1 MFVSETN
8 KNRQFLRYCS
18 VTVKNFSSEIKT
30 VIGNEFEIQ
39 FDYFK
44 TIDQTKE
51 DDSGKITIYGLS
63 DATIALLEEEGGEV
77 WLECGYEESFV
88 DTLLIAYVSRVY
100 TEVVNNTTATT
111 IECSANL
118 LNHFFSGYAIS
129 DATTPIPLMQ
139 LLENISTSIGFPQV
153 IFVLDNV
160 PASKI
165 KEITKFV
172 KTVKTTSYTIGNINS
187 VLETVTEYFG
197 LSFGRILF
205 GNVDS
210 AAFSFTELGLKKALK
225 AIETGYQALDDSD
238 PETVENKTTFYRTL
252 EDSEFNRQ
260 GFYLNSD
267 TGLISQ
273 QTEYQMVTSFWD
285 IKLSANERETAESK
299 YKRENPREIKG
310 NKSSKVNLS
319 SFNDSGD
326 GYVSNSTLEG
336 LVIKGGVGGQATGG
350 GKVKGYTSD
359 FSRIVSNL
367 LGNDLIRFTGFNDY
381 HHAGSSSNH
390 ASGQAFDLTIKSSY
404 AGAPNQKKRILE
416 AARQNGYRVT
426 VLDEYN
432 FPSDG
437 ATAPHLHISVHGRD
451 GSGQTGSP
459 TEDIES
465 DEKSKGLFEESQ
477 EELYGRVPIEI
488 NRRYNKIVALLNP
501 AIKPQSLVFTKHKY
515 TNDLITHRVRH
526 ATYSGNNKKGDWLM
540 TLFCEDTES
549 KSVVGYKVESTPI
562 STELA
567 PEVIE

>member
-1 MFVSETN
+1 MSVSDNN
-8 KNRQFLRYCS
+8 KNRQYLRYCK
-18 VTVKNFSSEIKT
+18 VTVKNFSSEVKT
-30 VIGNEFEIQ
+30 VIDNEFEIQ

-88 DTLLIAYVSRVY
+88 DTLLIAYVSRVH

-118 LNHFFSGYAIS
+118 LNHFFSGYSIS

-187 VLETVTEYFG
+187 VLETVTDYFG

-225 AIETGYQALDDSD
+225 AVETGYQALDDND
-238 PETVENKTTFYRTL
+238 PETVTNKTTFYRTL
-252 EDSEFNRQ
+252 EDSELNRQ
-260 GFYLNSD
+260 GFYLTSD

-299 YKRENPREIKG
+299 YRRENPTETKIK
-310 NKSSKVNLS
+310 KTSKAGLS
-319 SFNDSGD
+319 SYSESGD
-326 GYVSNSTLEG
+326 GFVSNSELEG
-336 LVIKGGVGGQATGG
+336 LTIKGGVGGQATGG
-350 GKVKGYTSD
+350 GSVRGYTAD
-359 FSRIVSNL
+359 FAKIVSNL
-367 LGNDLIRFTGFNDY
+367 LGDDLIRFTGFNDI
-381 HHAGSSSNH
+381 HHAGTSSQH
-390 ASGQAFDLTIKSSY
+390 AHGQAFDVTTRTAH
-404 AGAPNQKKRILE
+404 AGSRKQKQRILE
-416 AARQNGYRVT
+416 AARHHGYRVS

-432 FPSDG
+432 DPSPNS
-437 ATAPHLHISVHGRD
+437 TAPHLHVSVYGRD
-451 GSGQTGSP
+451 GTGQTESP
-459 TEDIES
+459 TEDIDS
-465 DEKSKGLFEESQ
+465 SEKNKGLFEVPQ
-477 EELYGRVPIEI
+477 EELYGRMPIEI

-501 AIKPQSLVFTKHKY
+501 AVKPQSLVFTKNKY
-515 TNDLITHRVRH
+515 TDDLITHRVRH
-526 ATYSGNNKKGDWLM
+526 ATYTGNNKKGDWLM

-549 KSVVGYKVESTPI
+549 KSVAGYKVDSTPI

-567 PEVIE
+567 PDLIE

>member
-1 MFVSETN
+1 MSETN

-225 AIETGYQALDDSD
+225 AIETGYQALDDND
-238 PETVENKTTFYRTL
+238 PETVANKTTFYRTL
-252 EDSEFNRQ
+252 EDSEFNRE

-299 YKRENPREIKG
+299 YKRENPREK
-310 NKSSKVNLS
+310 KVNKTSKSGLS
-319 SFNDSGD
+319 SYSESGD
-326 GYVSNSTLEG
+326 GFVSNSELEG
-336 LVIKGGVGGQATGG
+336 LTIKGGVGGQATGG
-350 GKVKGYTSD
+350 GSVRGYTAD
-359 FSRIVSNL
+359 FAKIVSNL
-367 LGNDLIRFTGFNDY
+367 LGDDLIRFTGFNDI
-381 HHAGSSSNH
+381 HHAGTSSQH
-390 ASGQAFDLTIKSSY
+390 AHGQAFDVTTRTAH
-404 AGAPNQKKRILE
+404 AGARKQKQRILE
-416 AARQNGYRVT
+416 AARHHGYRVS

-432 FPSDG
+432 DPSPNS
-437 ATAPHLHISVHGRD
+437 TAPHLHVSVYGRD
-451 GSGQTGSP
+451 GTVQTASP
-459 TEDIES
+459 TEYIDS
-465 DEKSKGLFEESQ
+465 SEKNKGLFEESQ

-501 AIKPQSLVFTKHKY
+501 AVKPQSLVFTKNKY

-526 ATYSGNNKKGDWLM
+526 ATYTGNNKKGDWLM

-549 KSVVGYKVESTPI
+549 KSVVGYKVASTPT
-562 STELA
+562 SSELA
-567 PEVIE
+567 PEVFD